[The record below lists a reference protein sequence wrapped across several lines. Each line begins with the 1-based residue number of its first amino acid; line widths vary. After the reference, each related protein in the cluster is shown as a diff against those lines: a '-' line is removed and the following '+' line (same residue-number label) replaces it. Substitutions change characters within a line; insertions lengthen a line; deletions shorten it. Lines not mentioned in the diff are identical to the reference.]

1 MECWKNKILQKNRNI
16 TFDEIIQAISDG
28 YGVSDVPHWNKE
40 RYPNQ
45 RVMTVMVNGYAY
57 LVSYVRD
64 GENYFLK
71 IIIPSRKATMNIK
84 GINNV

>member
-57 LVSYVRD
+57 
-64 GENYFLK
+64 
-71 IIIPSRKATMNIK
+71 
-84 GINNV
+84 

>member
-28 YGVSDVPHWNKE
+28 YGVSDVSHWNKE
-40 RYPNQ
+40 RYANQ

-57 LVSYVRD
+57 LVPICKRWWKLLSK
-64 GENYFLK
+64 NYNSK
-71 IIIPSRKATMNIK
+71 QKSNHEY
-84 GINNV
+84 